1 MPRLG
6 EIGVPQSGLNKL
18 SRGEVL
24 VLWLSLPAVL
34 LLSNQ
39 QVGQPQP
46 ATVGMGGKVQLLH
59 CDSAPVPHEAKRAGE
74 SARREGLSSHC
85 FSEPAFLPTQLE
97 NRFTHNLSSP
107 LS

>member
-6 EIGVPQSGLNKL
+6 EIGVPQSGP
-18 SRGEVL
+18 GVAL

-46 ATVGMGGKVQLLH
+46 ATVGTGGKVQLLY
-59 CDSAPVPHEAKRAGE
+59 CDSAPIPHEAKRGE
-74 SARREGLSSHC
+74 SVRREGLSSHC
-85 FSEPAFLPTQLE
+85 FSEPVFLPTQLE